1 MVDARWTEDL
11 YTRFYLRTVVLRC
24 QQKGC
29 IWICNPATS
38 ILHHSSMTNA
48 QSPSSPVPSIFGSFP
63 FLILPSTTPP
73 LHHLPPPAPPT
84 PNHKSPLS
92 YKILLK
98 QFHRIA
104 AQIVSTYLL
113 TQRGLSTP
121 TNPTPP
127 PTLFSNPNLLLPPL
141 FLPQKKSHRTRQ
153 QPASPT
159 NPQELSSPLDKP

>member
-11 YTRFYLRTVVLRC
+11 YTKFYLRTVVLRC

-73 LHHLPPPAPPT
+73 GTSHTHPSQPQ
-84 PNHKSPLS
+84 SPLS

-98 QFHRIA
+98 QFYWIA
-104 AQIVSTYLL
+104 AQIVSIYSPSADYPPLL
-113 TQRGLSTP
+113 IQPPPPS
-121 TNPTPP
+121 P
-127 PTLFSNPNLLLPPL
+127 PTLFSNPNLLLPTGLAP
-141 FLPQKKSHRTRQ
+141 PIPPSKKI
-153 QPASPT
+153 AS
-159 NPQELSSPLDKP
+159 N